1 MRNGELSLRRQRF
14 TQPMLEAYKVEDVQV
29 RLSLVDLSGDHA
41 DTLPSGTSPVA
52 PNEVVQVSVEIVN
65 TTCT

>member
-1 MRNGELSLRRQRF
+1 
-14 TQPMLEAYKVEDVQV
+14 MLEAYKVEDVQV
-29 RLSLVDLSGDHA
+29 RLSLVDLSGDDA